1 MFYNANDSIIKS
13 YYEENKEDL
22 KQRNIKKMKDEL
34 TKLEA
39 QS

>member
-1 MFYNANDSIIKS
+1 MRHNAYDSIIKR

-34 TKLEA
+34 AKLEA